1 MVPRKAQPSAIA
13 ATLEPERAHDAIK
26 KQLASLKEMRGQSYI
41 EAEQEEMEWRT
52 LTESVIELSFG
63 KPSTTMSNFYR
74 ARSAGNSR
82 MVMFGEPEPHH
93 ENQQNF
99 EIRINALEAFLNA
112 CLSQLELRMPKKEIL
127 GHYEAGQ
134 QYEFYRD
141 LKLVLA
147 QSGADIM
154 IVDAY
159 LGIEI
164 FDLYA
169 AGIPRSTEL
178 RILTNR
184 IKPDVLLVARK
195 YATGGNLQLRTSD
208 QIHDRLIFVGNRVW
222 LIGQSIKDAANN
234 KPTYI
239 VEQDATIM
247 KPTYENVWASATPV
261 A

>member
-1 MVPRKAQPSAIA
+1 MVSRKAQPSASA
-13 ATLEPERAHDAIK
+13 AILEPERAHDAIK
-26 KQLASLKEMRGQSYI
+26 KQLASLQRMRGKSYI

-52 LTESVIELSFG
+52 FTESVVELSFG
-63 KPSTTMSNFYR
+63 RPSTMMENFYR
-74 ARSAGNSR
+74 ARSAGNYR
-82 MVMFGEPEPHH
+82 MVMFGEPESNH

-99 EIRINALEAFLNA
+99 EMRINALEAFLNA

-147 QSGADIM
+147 QAGADVM
-154 IVDAY
+154 IIDAY

-169 AGIPRSTEL
+169 GGISRSTAL

-184 IKPDVLLVARK
+184 IKPDVLTVARK
-195 YATGGNLQLRTSD
+195 YAAGGNLQLRTSD
-208 QIHDRLIFVGNRVW
+208 QIHDRLIFICNRVW

-247 KPTYENVWASATPV
+247 KPTYETLWASATPAV
-261 A
+261 